1 MPITYSNFRV
11 EEVFLSL
18 SFKEELKKK
27 RFKNF
32 NNRGYE
38 FDYNANN
45 LDYKIFLV
53 SRKSAKNVEKQR
65 GV

>member
-18 SFKEELKKK
+18 SFKEELKKIF
-27 RFKNF
+27 FKF
-32 NNRGYE
+32 NNIGYE

-45 LDYKIFLV
+45 LNYKIFLV
-53 SRKSAKNVEKQR
+53 SR
-65 GV
+65 

>member
-18 SFKEELKKK
+18 SFKEELKKD
-27 RFKNF
+27 FKKF